1 MSGSRWKAVLAAA
14 LIFVFGIAVGTL
26 GTLGVGQAM
35 LRHALSAP
43 ADAPGP
49 LDRTAARIESR
60 LTSHLNLDAGQ
71 AAQLHTELQETTH
84 DLKVI
89 RADTAHRIQS
99 TLSAAVVRIG
109 AGLRPEQRTELYR
122 VAEIRMGR
130 IGLIFTP
137 PAP

>member
-1 MSGSRWKAVLAAA
+1 
-14 LIFVFGIAVGTL
+14 
-26 GTLGVGQAM
+26 M

-49 LDRTAARIESR
+49 IDKTAARIESR
-60 LTSHLNLDAGQ
+60 LTSRLNLDPAQ
-71 AAQLHTELQETTH
+71 AAQLHTELQEATH

-89 RADTAHRIQS
+89 RADTAHRLQS
-99 TLSAAVVRIG
+99 TLSAAVGRIG
-109 AGLRPEQRTELYR
+109 AHLRPEQRTELYR
-122 VAEIRMGR
+122 LAEIRMGR